1 MTDKPAESRGRSL
14 ATALVSHPYVV
25 AASFLLAAAASAVT
39 VWQFASGDD
48 DPPATAPPAGVV
60 QTSDVSETPDLAPTS
75 GLVATIEPTDPQ
87 VTQYLLPMSVDLDE
101 MPFNANFCLPEQIA
115 WLEENGVERQRS
127 WVLTIRNTAEGGT
140 NMLAVTDVRFEAPVD
155 TADPAEP
162 VFVFGCPSA
171 GAAEYVRG
179 TLDLA
184 DGAVVINDET
194 GGPLALNLAPGEVVQ
209 VEVYFDGTAGAQAPL
224 VADVASGAD
233 ILTQTLIA
241 EGLTLPAVGS
251 YAGLVVELGAEPG
264 VFNCSSAD
272 FAELEECGADEIPAY
287 AELWR
292 G

>member
-1 MTDKPAESRGRSL
+1 MTEKPAESRGRAL
-14 ATALVSHPYVV
+14 ATTLVNHPYVI

-48 DPPATAPPAGVV
+48 EPSSPAAVVSDGPTASQSPAI
-60 QTSDVSETPDLAPTS
+60 APTS
-75 GLVATIEPTDPQ
+75 DLVATIEATDPQ
-87 VTQYLLPMSVDLDE
+87 VTQYLLPMSTNLDE

-115 WLEENGVERQRS
+115 WLDQHGVERQRS
-127 WVLTIRNTAEGGT
+127 WVLTVRNSAEGGT
-140 NMLAVTDVRFEAPVD
+140 NMLAVTDVRFEAPID

-179 TLDLA
+179 TVDLV
-184 DGAVVINDET
+184 DGAVVLNDQT
-194 GGPLALNLAPGEVVQ
+194 GAPLALNLAPGEVVQ
-209 VEVYFDGTAGAQAPL
+209 VELSFKGTAGAQAPL

-233 ILTQTLIA
+233 TLTETLVA
-241 EGLTLPAVGS
+241 DGLTIPAVGS

-264 VFNCSSAD
+264 LFNCLGAD
-272 FAELEECGADEIPAY
+272 GAELVECTAEEIPTY
-287 AELWR
+287 AEMWR

>member
-1 MTDKPAESRGRSL
+1 MTQQPAESRGRAL
-14 ATALVSHPYVV
+14 ATTLVNHPYVV

-48 DPPATAPPAGVV
+48 EPSSPPAAQVTESPAA
-60 QTSDVSETPDLAPTS
+60 SESPDIAPTS
-75 GLVATIEPTDPQ
+75 DIVATIEPTDPQ
-87 VTQYLLPMSVDLDE
+87 VTQYLLPMSTDLDE
-101 MPFNANFCLPEQIA
+101 MPFSPNFCLPEQIA
-115 WLEENGVERQRS
+115 WLDEHGAERQRS

-140 NMLAVTDVRFEAPVD
+140 NMLAVGDVRFEAAID

-184 DGAVVINDET
+184 DGAVLTNDDT
-194 GGPLALNLAPGEVVQ
+194 GAPLALNLAPGEVVQ
-209 VEVYFDGTAGAQAPL
+209 VEVYFDGTAGAEAPL
-224 VADVASGAD
+224 VAEVASGPD
-233 ILTQTLIA
+233 TLTQTLVA
-241 EGLTLPAVGS
+241 DGLTIPAVGS

-264 VFNCSSAD
+264 LFNCASAD
-272 FAELEECGADEIPAY
+272 GAELVECTADEIPSY
-287 AELWR
+287 AETWQ